1 MSIKK
6 RGLSRGLDA
15 LLGDVSVT
23 KVMGSTPI
31 SPHTLH
37 SLPVEFLQRGKYQPR
52 KDINPDKL
60 QELAESIK
68 AQGVI
73 QPVVVRHLLG
83 SEKYEI
89 VAGERR
95 WRAAQ
100 LAGLH
105 EVPVVVKEIDDRTA
119 MAVALIEN
127 IQREDLN
134 PLEEAEALARLL
146 DEFEMTHQQIAD
158 AVGKSRVTVT
168 NLLRLLDLHPEVKKL
183 LLNKHIEMGHAR
195 ALLGLEGQK
204 QVAAAYKIDKEGM
217 TVRAAERLVKE
228 LQSPSARPEKIKTID
243 RDTLRLQEELT
254 ARLGA
259 KVSIDHKKNG
269 AGKLIISYSTL
280 EELDGIIGQ
289 IK

>member
-1 MSIKK
+1 MSVKK

-15 LLGDVSVT
+15 LLGDVSIT
-23 KVMGSTPI
+23 KSEATPSS
-31 SPHTLH
+31 SPLHALQTL
-37 SLPVEFLQRGKYQPR
+37 PIEFLQRGKYQPR
-52 KDINPDKL
+52 KDINPEKL
-60 QELAESIK
+60 QELADSIK

-73 QPVVVRHLLG
+73 QPVVVRQLE
-83 SEKYEI
+83 SKKYEI

-146 DEFEMTHQQIAD
+146 DEFDMTHQQIAD

-204 QVAAAYKIDKEGM
+204 QVVAAYKIDKEGL
-217 TVRAAERLVKE
+217 TVRAAERLVRE
-228 LQSPSARPEKIKTID
+228 LQSPAVKTEKIKIID
-243 RDTLRLQEELT
+243 RDTLRLQEDLT
-254 ARLGA
+254 SRLGA

-269 AGKLIISYSTL
+269 AGKLIIAYSSL

>member
-1 MSIKK
+1 MSVKK

-15 LLGDVSVT
+15 LLGDVSIT
-23 KVMGSTPI
+23 KAEAKPSSSPSHALQTLPI
-31 SPHTLH
+31 
-37 SLPVEFLQRGKYQPR
+37 EFLQRGKYQPR
-52 KDINPDKL
+52 KDINPEKL
-60 QELAESIK
+60 QELADSIK

-73 QPVVVRHLLG
+73 QPVVVRQLEN
-83 SEKYEI
+83 EKYEI

-105 EVPVVVKEIDDRTA
+105 EVPVVIKDIDDRTA

-146 DEFEMTHQQIAD
+146 DEFDMTHQQIAD

-204 QVAAAYKIDKEGM
+204 QIAAAYKIDKEGL

-228 LQSPSARPEKIKTID
+228 LQSPVVKTENIKIID
-243 RDTLRLQEELT
+243 RDTQRLQEDLT
-254 ARLGA
+254 SRLGA

-269 AGKLIISYSTL
+269 AGKLIIAYSSL